1 MSEAVFS
8 TAARAAGALA
18 LEWEAS
24 SGVLTL
30 SGDAGAM
37 GLAIAA
43 EAGRLDALG
52 ERLAPSDRGA
62 LEALSAGR
70 ELDVRLRL
78 IGEDRRLRLIRL
90 IGRSEAGVWRGLI
103 LPAGFT
109 PEDGLERLDLEAELR
124 AGLEA
129 GAMTAHYQP
138 IVALA
143 DRRLAGFEA
152 LARWVRPDASVMRA
166 DDFMPLAMELGLAGR
181 VGMAVRAAAA
191 ADAAAWRALGP
202 DAGSLFVAANAT
214 AGEIC
219 DPGFADRL
227 IATVEAAA
235 LPARAFKLEITETE
249 IMRDPDAAERAMQA
263 LKAAGV
269 SLALDDFGT
278 GYSSLARLDRF
289 PFDTVKID
297 RYFVRAAGADASARA
312 IITSVVRIAHSYGM
326 GVVAEG
332 VETEAD
338 ADLCQ
343 ELGCDQAQGFR
354 FARAL
359 SADAAGEAVV
369 SGVAGRFAAPDA

>member
-1 MSEAVFS
+1 MSDAAFS
-8 TAARAAGALA
+8 SAALAAGALA
-18 LEWEAS
+18 LEWDAATET
-24 SGVLTL
+24 LTL
-30 SGDAGAM
+30 SGDASAM
-37 GLAIAA
+37 GLSGAA
-43 EAGRLDALG
+43 TAGRLAALG
-52 ERLAPSDRGA
+52 ERLAPGDRGA

-70 ELDVRLRL
+70 ALDVRLRL
-78 IGEDRRLRLIRL
+78 VGEDRRLRLIRL

-103 LPAGFT
+103 LPAGLT
-109 PEDGLERLDLEAELR
+109 PEDGLERLDLEADLR
-124 AGLEA
+124 AALEA
-129 GAMTAHYQP
+129 GAITAHHQP
-138 IVALA
+138 IVSLK

-166 DDFMPLAMELGLAGR
+166 DDFMPLALELGLAGQI
-181 VGMAVRAAAA
+181 GKAVRAAAA
-191 ADAAAWRALGP
+191 ADAAAWRALAP
-202 DAGSLFVAANAT
+202 DAGALFVAANAT

-219 DPGFADRL
+219 DPGFADAL

-235 LPARAFKLEITETE
+235 LPAHAFKLEITETE

-263 LKAAGV
+263 LKSAGF

-297 RYFVRAAGADASARA
+297 RYFIRAAGADASARA
-312 IITSVVRIAHSYGM
+312 IISSVVRIAHSYGM

-338 ADLCQ
+338 AVLSA
-343 ELGCDQAQGFR
+343 ELGCDLAQGFR

-359 SADAAGEAVV
+359 SGDAAGEAVL
-369 SGVAGRFAAPDA
+369 SGVAGRFLAPGT

>member
-30 SGDAGAM
+30 TGDTGAM

-43 EAGRLDALG
+43 EACRLDALG
-52 ERLAPSDRGA
+52 ERLAPGDRGA

-70 ELDVRLRL
+70 ALDVRLRL

-103 LPAGFT
+103 LPAGLT
-109 PEDGLERLDLEAELR
+109 PEDGLERLDLEADLR

-138 IVALA
+138 VVALA
-143 DRRLAGFEA
+143 GRRLAGFEA

-181 VGMAVRAAAA
+181 IGMAVRAAAA
-191 ADAAAWRALGP
+191 ADAAAWRALAP

-219 DPGFADRL
+219 DPGFADGL
-227 IATVEAAA
+227 IVAVEAAG
-235 LPARAFKLEITETE
+235 LPSRVFKLEITETE

-343 ELGCDQAQGFR
+343 ELGCDFAQGFR